1 MIDKLPRISIITVCY
16 NSSSSIEKTIKSV
29 FAQNYPNLEYIFV
42 DGNSSD
48 NTLEIIKKYQKDE
61 NLITSEKDNGPF
73 DAMNKGI
80 QKASGDLIGIINADD
95 WYEKSIFHCIAKAFL
110 ANNQPDVISGNMQY
124 WDGADRGKLSFAVLD
139 RITKEMS
146 LNHPTIFVKKS
157 TYIKHGI
164 FDLQYKLASD
174 YELVL
179 RFYTLGC
186 KFFVLNKIVANMSLE
201 GMSDKQWKT
210 SLKEAFHI
218 KLKYTSKLIAYL
230 EYAEVYS
237 KETTVRQL
245 KKYNLYGLYK
255 RYKNFSGILSGKG
268 KRF

>member
-16 NSSSSIEKTIKSV
+16 NASSSIEKTIKSV

-61 NLITSEKDNGPF
+61 NLITSEKDTGPF

-80 QKASGDLIGIINADD
+80 AKASGDLIGIINADD
-95 WYEKSIFHCIAKAFL
+95 WYEESIFHSIAEAFL

-157 TYIKHGI
+157 TYLKHGL

-179 RFYTLGC
+179 RFYSLGC

-201 GMSDKQWKT
+201 GMSDRQWKT

-218 KLKYTSKLIAYL
+218 KLKYTSKPKAYM

-237 KETTVRQL
+237 KETAVRQL

-255 RYKNFSGILSGKG
+255 RYKNFTGILSGKG

>member
-16 NSSSSIEKTIKSV
+16 NASSSIERTIKSV

-48 NTLEIIKKYQKDE
+48 NTLDIVKKFQKDE
-61 NLITSEKDNGPF
+61 SLIISEKDQGPF

-80 QKASGDLIGIINADD
+80 KKATGDIIGIINADD
-95 WYEKSIFHCIAKAFL
+95 WYEESIFYPIAEAFL
-110 ANNQPDVISGNMQY
+110 SNNQPDVISGNMQY
-124 WDGADRGKLSFAVLD
+124 WDGADRGKLSFAILD

-146 LNHPTIFVKKS
+146 LNHPTIFIKKS
-157 TYIKHGI
+157 TYLNHGM

-179 RFYTLGC
+179 RFYSLDC
-186 KFFVLNKIVANMSLE
+186 KFFILNKIVANMSLQ
-201 GMSDKQWKT
+201 GMSDRQWKT

-218 KLKYTSKLIAYL
+218 KLKYTSKTKAYL
-230 EYAEVYS
+230 DYAEIYL
-237 KETTVRQL
+237 KETLVRQL
-245 KKYNLYGLYK
+245 KKYNIYTFYK
-255 RYKNFSGILSGKG
+255 SYKNLIGQISGKG